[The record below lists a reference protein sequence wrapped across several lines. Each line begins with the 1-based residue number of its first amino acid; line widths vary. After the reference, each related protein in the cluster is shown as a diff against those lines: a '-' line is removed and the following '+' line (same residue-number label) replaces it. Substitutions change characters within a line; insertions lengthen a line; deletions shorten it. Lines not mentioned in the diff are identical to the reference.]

1 MPGLIARFHLGG
13 SNVADNPKLEL
24 LRRVPLFTQCRGDS
38 IDLIS
43 RLADE
48 VDVPDGYTL
57 MRQGDIG
64 QEFFLIVDGRV
75 RVERDGMTIN
85 SLGPGDFLGEIALL
99 EESRRTATAVTEG
112 PAKLFVITH
121 RGFNSLL
128 DSSSTIRTAIMQGLA
143 ARLRRLEPDAPG

>member
-1 MPGLIARFHLGG
+1 M
-13 SNVADNPKLEL
+13 ADNPKLEL
-24 LRRVPLFTQCRGDS
+24 LRRVPLFTQCRGGS
-38 IDLIS
+38 LDLIS

-57 MRQGDIG
+57 MRQGDLA

-75 RVERDGMTIN
+75 RIERDGATIN

-112 PAKLFVITH
+112 PAKLLVITH

-128 DSSSTIRTAIMQGLA
+128 DSSSTIRAAIMQGLA